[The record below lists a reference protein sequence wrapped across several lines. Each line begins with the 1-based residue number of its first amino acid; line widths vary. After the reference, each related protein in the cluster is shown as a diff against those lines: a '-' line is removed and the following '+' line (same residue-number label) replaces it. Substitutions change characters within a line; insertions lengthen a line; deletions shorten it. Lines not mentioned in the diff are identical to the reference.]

1 MKKTRIFS
9 DIMLLLSIVFLFALI
24 IRGTNGRMA
33 EINRKC
39 RYFINDDC
47 AISFRKTDTGIEYV
61 NFSNEK
67 IEVKGKYKISEN
79 KNFKGKENENVNAN
93 KND

>member
-9 DIMLLLSIVFLFALI
+9 DIILLLSIILLFALI
-24 IRGTNGRMA
+24 IRGTNGRMV

-47 AISFRKTDTGIEYV
+47 ATSYKKTATGIEYV
-61 NFSNEK
+61 DFSGKE
-67 IEVKGKYKISEN
+67 IELEGKYRISEN
-79 KNFKGKENENVNAN
+79 KNFNGKGK
-93 KND
+93 

>member
-9 DIMLLLSIVFLFALI
+9 DIVLLLSIVLLFALI

-47 AISFRKTDTGIEYV
+47 ATSYKKTAIGIEYSG
-61 NFSNEK
+61 FSGKE
-67 IEVKGKYKISEN
+67 IELKGKYRISEN
-79 KNFKGKENENVNAN
+79 KNFNGKGK
-93 KND
+93 

>member
-1 MKKTRIFS
+1 MKKTRFFS
-9 DIMLLLSIVFLFALI
+9 DVMLLLSIVLLFALI

-47 AISFRKTDTGIEYV
+47 ATSYKKTATGIEYSD
-61 NFSNEK
+61 FSGKE
-67 IEVKGKYKISEN
+67 IELKGKYRISEN
-79 KNFKGKENENVNAN
+79 KNFNGKGK
-93 KND
+93 

>member
-1 MKKTRIFS
+1 MKKTRFFS
-9 DIMLLLSIVFLFALI
+9 DIVLLLSIVLLFALI

-47 AISFRKTDTGIEYV
+47 AISYKKTGTGIEYLD
-61 NFSNEK
+61 FSGKE
-67 IEVKGKYKISEN
+67 IELEGKYRISEN
-79 KNFKGKENENVNAN
+79 KNFNGKGK
-93 KND
+93 

>member
-9 DIMLLLSIVFLFALI
+9 DIILLLSIVLLFVLI

-47 AISFRKTDTGIEYV
+47 AISFNRTGTGIEYV
-61 NFSNEK
+61 DFSGKE
-67 IEVKGKYKISEN
+67 IELKGKYKISEN
-79 KNFKGKENENVNAN
+79 KNFNGKGK
-93 KND
+93 